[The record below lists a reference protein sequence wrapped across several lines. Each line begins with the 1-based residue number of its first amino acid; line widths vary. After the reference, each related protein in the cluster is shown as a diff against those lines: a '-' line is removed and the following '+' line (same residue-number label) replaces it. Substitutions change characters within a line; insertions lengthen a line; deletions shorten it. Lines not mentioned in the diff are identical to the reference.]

1 MFHPTTPRTWRKFL
15 LGSALC
21 AALFGGVLYASR
33 TVQALPA
40 ALTTTPSVAATATP
54 TPNATLQAKQA
65 AQTAQADSRTATA
78 ASRNT
83 QQAQTAQAK
92 QVTQTA
98 QADSRT
104 ATAAS
109 RNTQQAQTAQ
119 AKQVTQTAQADNR
132 TATAASRKT
141 QQAQTAQAKQATQTA
156 QAEAVA
162 ATRTQQADNRTATQA
177 AVQATATFW
186 AEYTDIPYREL
197 RDYADDHY
205 GEKVCIRG
213 RVFNIVDRENL
224 QMYLASTYDAVYVIF
239 DEPFRDVYEN
249 SSIRVC
255 GTVAGELEIGEN
267 AFGASI
273 IQPVLMNSFIR
284 K

>member
-21 AALFGGVLYASR
+21 AALFGGVLYASHSVR
-33 TVQALPA
+33 ALPA
-40 ALTTTPSVAATATP
+40 VLTITPSVAATATP

-132 TATAASRKT
+132 TATAASRNT

-197 RDYADDHY
+197 RDYPDDHI
-205 GEKVCIRG
+205 GEKVCVRG
-213 RVFNIVDRENL
+213 RVWNIVNHYELAIYLAGTYNIVD
-224 QMYLASTYDAVYVIF
+224 VIF
-239 DEPFRDVYEN
+239 VEPFDGIYEN
-249 SSIRVC
+249 NIIRVC
-255 GTVAGELEIGEN
+255 GTVAGKHLFSLAVNRLEEG
-267 AFGASI
+267 F
-273 IQPVLMNSFIR
+273 LR